1 MFRARM
7 GSVEIA
13 ATALQESH
21 RSHEYERLR
30 WTHPEYALGAL
41 SRNIRYRGV
50 MPPGGTP
57 HDYAVARPPCVG
69 RAWVNSRG
77 STRVGRLAWVHGRPF
92 EMPATMDLWQ
102 DGKWRPK
109 QRVSGLTPEPD
120 DAEGRPKWRPKQ
132 TSPASSESPA
142 EHAVQTVPSA
152 PASGSIHRANPWLAS
167 SSSAA
172 SIAAHQGS
180 TLASSE
186 RAEAT
191 MACTRAVASTPRPTS
206 TPRTAS
212 TPRAREQHSSALH
225 TPVPLFTAREQHS
238 SALHTPV
245 PLFTARE
252 QHSSARGGSEC
263 SEMRAEMRAEMRS
276 SMGRCELGA
285 EMRAEMPPPPPLL
298 PSPPS
303 PTPSARYQPCTES
316 RARYSWPPSPP
327 PRPPPT
333 TPPEAWQLKQAWAQE
348 QARLGEAAFGSSPML
363 AARRKGARPMPTHV
377 AHFHQLTPS
386 RESLQLDYKWR
397 GNPFPGGSANKN
409 WPAAKD
415 PRYDA

>member
-1 MFRARM
+1 M
-7 GSVEIA
+7 GSEA

-92 EMPATMDLWQ
+92 EMPATNMDLWQ

-172 SIAAHQGS
+172 SMAAHQGS

-212 TPRAREQHSSALH
+212 SPRAREQHSSA
-225 TPVPLFTAREQHS
+225 R
-238 SALHTPV
+238 
-245 PLFTARE
+245 
-252 QHSSARGGSEC
+252 GSEC

-327 PRPPPT
+327 PRPPPA
-333 TPPEAWQLKQAWAQE
+333 TPPDAWQLKQAWAQE
-348 QARLGEAAFGSSPML
+348 QARLGDAAFGSSPML
-363 AARRKGARPMPTHV
+363 AARRKEARPMPTHV

>member
-1 MFRARM
+1 M

-212 TPRAREQHSSALH
+212 SPRAREQHSSA
-225 TPVPLFTAREQHS
+225 R
-238 SALHTPV
+238 
-245 PLFTARE
+245 
-252 QHSSARGGSEC
+252 GSEC

-285 EMRAEMPPPPPLL
+285 EMRAEVPPPPPLL

-333 TPPEAWQLKQAWAQE
+333 TPPDAWQLKQAWAQE

-363 AARRKGARPMPTHV
+363 AARRKETRPMPTHV

>member
-1 MFRARM
+1 M

-69 RAWVNSRG
+69 RAWVNSRE

-132 TSPASSESPA
+132 TSPASSEIPA

-212 TPRAREQHSSALH
+212 SPRAREQHSSA
-225 TPVPLFTAREQHS
+225 R
-238 SALHTPV
+238 
-245 PLFTARE
+245 
-252 QHSSARGGSEC
+252 GSEC

-285 EMRAEMPPPPPLL
+285 EMRAEVPPPPPLL

-327 PRPPPT
+327 PRPPPA
-333 TPPEAWQLKQAWAQE
+333 TPPDAWQLKQAWAQE

-363 AARRKGARPMPTHV
+363 AARRKEARPMPTHV

>member
-212 TPRAREQHSSALH
+212 SPRAREQHSSA
-225 TPVPLFTAREQHS
+225 R
-238 SALHTPV
+238 
-245 PLFTARE
+245 
-252 QHSSARGGSEC
+252 GSEC

-285 EMRAEMPPPPPLL
+285 ETRAEMPPPPPLL

-333 TPPEAWQLKQAWAQE
+333 TPPDAWQLKQAWAQE

-363 AARRKGARPMPTHV
+363 AARRKEARPMPAHV